1 MQAYSLVADDI
12 MDSSITRRGQLC
24 WYRQDGVGLRAIND
38 VLVME
43 GAVFQ
48 IIRKRFR
55 TEPFYV
61 DLIDLLR
68 EVCHVHPF
76 SISPFTNTFR
86 SCIEQKW
93 DNFLTLLPL
102 KKTMWISPSSL
113 LPGLS
118 SFSRLQHL
126 FEMTLTCRSTT
137 YRHSTTVLYKTALF
151 SFYLPVA
158 LALLLCGFPVETRN
172 ESDPDYYKIALA
184 ILVPLGE
191 YFQIQDDYLDYAGTP
206 EQIGKIGTDIVDN
219 KCSWCINTA
228 LALAN
233 PTQRAILD
241 ANYGRKNPEA
251 ERRVKEV
258 FREVGVDAAYREYEA
273 QSYARLTALIDA
285 APEVRG
291 PNGDAVL
298 RQTVFHIL
306 LEKIYKRTK

>member
-68 EVCHVHPF
+68 EVCHAHPF
-76 SISPFTNTFR
+76 SMSPLTNTFR

-126 FEMTLTCRSTT
+126 FENSTHT
-137 YRHSTTVLYKTALF
+137 SLDDPQTQYNRPLQDGTI
-151 SFYLPVA
+151 
-158 LALLLCGFPVETRN
+158 LLLSP
-172 ESDPDYYKIALA
+172 
-184 ILVPLGE
+184 
-191 YFQIQDDYLDYAGTP
+191 
-206 EQIGKIGTDIVDN
+206 
-219 KCSWCINTA
+219 
-228 LALAN
+228 
-233 PTQRAILD
+233 
-241 ANYGRKNPEA
+241 
-251 ERRVKEV
+251 RRS
-258 FREVGVDAAYREYEA
+258 R
-273 QSYARLTALIDA
+273 A
-285 APEVRG
+285 AP
-291 PNGDAVL
+291 L
-298 RQTVFHIL
+298 RL
-306 LEKIYKRTK
+306 PC